1 MKSRPGWKTTKVT
14 NIQWSDK
21 LLNKIKIQDQYH
33 INNIDYSRIQLIS
46 FTKLKWWTHYYTS
59 YEFFLYITKKIYK

>member
-21 LLNKIKIQDQYH
+21 LNKIKIQDQYH
-33 INNIDYSRIQLIS
+33 INNNNIDYSRIQLIS
-46 FTKLKWWTHYYTS
+46 FTKHKWWTHYYTS
-59 YEFFLYITKKIYK
+59 MNF